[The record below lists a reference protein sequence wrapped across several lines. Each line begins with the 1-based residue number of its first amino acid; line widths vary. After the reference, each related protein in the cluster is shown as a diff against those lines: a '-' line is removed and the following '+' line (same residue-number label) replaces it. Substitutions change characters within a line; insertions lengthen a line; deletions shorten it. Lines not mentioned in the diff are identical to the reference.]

1 MQRHLLLVAALAGA
15 ALVTAVAALAA
26 RSGTA
31 ETLGSELAT
40 VRAATAQYH
49 RLEFALTDGFF
60 QTSPCVANPTGGMGF
75 HLRQPS
81 RIDGQAVAAE
91 PEVLVY
97 APAPDGRRQLVAVEY
112 VVPVALSPTRPTLFG
127 RPFDGPFNVSAP
139 WGTQWD
145 LHAWVWKHN
154 PDGMFARFNPEVSY
168 P

>member
-1 MQRHLLLVAALAGA
+1 MQRHLLLVAALVGA
-15 ALVTAVAALAA
+15 ALVAAVAAVA

-75 HLRQPS
+75 HYRQPS

-154 PDGMFARFNPEVSY
+154 PDGMFARFNPEVSC